1 MKFTKYIAASMIAVA
16 SLTSCGESFL
26 ETEYTNYLDEEA
38 AAEAA
43 GKNPDVFLNG
53 MWSWMVT
60 YSQTGSGS
68 HDDFGYM
75 GSLHATDM
83 MCEDIVMASSHWFN
97 YDHQLDNN
105 QEAYRRV
112 RCHWLNY
119 YTMIAKANE
128 IISLYPDGGDTVAKK
143 GLLGQAKAIRGLAY
157 LHLIQ
162 LYQFA
167 TAEDGTVNASA
178 PGVPLIYTEADG
190 YTAEEITAFTGRNT
204 VGEVM
209 AQIEKDLTSA
219 VENLEAGYKRPNK
232 NYIDASV
239 ANGILARYYLLANK
253 WQEAANAANKARQGY
268 SLMPA
273 TSAGLYDG
281 FVTVNNVEWMW
292 GFAHTTETQTTYAS
306 FFSMIS
312 NIAPGYAGI
321 GYAPRLIDARL
332 YSMIPDTDYRK
343 KWFNGPEGDA
353 SQPTAAAQMPYANV
367 KFGHNS
373 DWTENYMYMRAAEMI
388 LIEAEAY
395 AHMGQEAQAATVL
408 KELMDARVPGWNKN
422 TVTVDDIHMQ
432 RRIELWGEGFAY
444 YDLKRLNK
452 GIDRTYEGN
461 NYMAGYDIAVPARD
475 TRWYYQIP
483 LAEIQENDLI
493 NEEDQNAL

>member
-1 MKFTKYIAASMIAVA
+1 MKFTKYIAASMIALA
-16 SLTSCGESFL
+16 GLTSCSDSYL
-26 ETEYTNYLDEEA
+26 DTDYTEYLDQEA

-83 MCEDIVMASSHWFN
+83 MSEDIVMASSHWFN

-105 QEAYRRV
+105 QESYRRV
-112 RCHWLNY
+112 RCHWMNY

-128 IISLYPDGGDTVAKK
+128 IISLYPDGGDTVDKK
-143 GLLGQAKAIRGLAY
+143 GLIGQAQAIRGLSY

-162 LYQFA
+162 LYQFPLNA
-167 TAEDGTVNASA
+167 DGSINGNAA
-178 PGVPLIYTEADG
+178 GVPLMYTEADG
-190 YTAEEITAFTGRNT
+190 KSAEEIASFKGRNT
-204 VGEVM
+204 VAEVL
-209 AQIEKDLTSA
+209 AQIELDLTNA
-219 VENLEAGYKRPNK
+219 VDNLSAGYKRPNK
-232 NYIDASV
+232 NYIDVTV
-239 ANGILARYYLLANK
+239 ANGILARYYLLVGE
-253 WQEAANAANKARQGY
+253 WQKAANAANEARKNYSIMKAD
-268 SLMPA
+268 A
-273 TSAGLYDG
+273 TGLYDG
-281 FVTVNNVEWMW
+281 FVTTSNGEWMW

-332 YSMIPDTDYRK
+332 YSQIPDTDARK
-343 KWFNGPEGDA
+343 AWFNGPEGAEQATEAA
-353 SQPTAAAQMPYANV
+353 SLPYANV
-367 KFGHNS
+367 KFGHKS
-373 DWTENYMYMRAAEMI
+373 DWTENYMYMRAAEMV

-395 AHMGQEAQAATVL
+395 AHMNQGDKAAQVL
-408 KELMDARVPGWNKN
+408 KVLMAERQPDWNET
-422 TVTVDDIHMQ
+422 TVTVEDIYFQ

-461 NYMAGYDIAVPARD
+461 NYMPSYNIKVPARD
-475 TRWYYQIP
+475 TRWIYQIP
-483 LAEIQENDLI
+483 LSEIQENDLI
-493 NEEDQNAL
+493 NEEDQNVL

>member
-1 MKFTKYIAASMIAVA
+1 MKFTKYIAASMIALA
-16 SLTSCGESFL
+16 GFTSCSESFL
-26 ETEYTNYLDEEA
+26 DTEYTEYLDETA

-60 YSQTGSGS
+60 FGQVSTS

-97 YDHQLDNN
+97 YDHQLDNH
-105 QEAYRRV
+105 QEAYRRT
-112 RCHWLNY
+112 RAHWMNY
-119 YTMIAKANE
+119 YTMIAKSNE
-128 IISLYPDGGDTVAKK
+128 IISLYPEGGDTADKK
-143 GLLGQAKAIRGLAY
+143 GLIGQAQAIRGLAY

-162 LYQFA
+162 LYQFPLNA
-167 TAEDGTVNASA
+167 DGSVNGSA
-178 PGVPLIYTEADG
+178 PGVPLMYTEADG
-190 YTAEEITAFTGRNT
+190 KTAEEIAAFKGRNT
-204 VGEVM
+204 VAEVL
-209 AQIEKDLTSA
+209 AQIELDLTNA
-219 VENLEAGYKRPNK
+219 VANLGAGYTRPNK
-232 NYIDASV
+232 NYIDANV
-239 ANGILARYYLLANK
+239 ANGILARYYLLVGE
-253 WQEAANAANKARQGY
+253 WQKAADAANKARQGY
-268 SLMPA
+268 SMMKADA
-273 TSAGLYDG
+273 TGLYDG
-281 FVTVNNVEWMW
+281 FVTTSNTEWMW

-321 GYAPRLIDARL
+321 GYAPRLVDVRL
-332 YSMIPDTDYRK
+332 YNQIPDTDARK
-343 KWFNGPEGDA
+343 AWFNGPEGA
-353 SQPTAAAQMPYANV
+353 KQATAAASLPYANV
-367 KFGHNS
+367 KFGHKS
-373 DWTENYMYMRAAEMI
+373 DWSENYMYMRAAEMV

-395 AHMGQEAQAATVL
+395 AHMNNGAKAAEVL
-408 KELMDARVPGWNKN
+408 KVLMEARQPDWNET
-422 TVTVDDIHMQ
+422 TVTVDDIHLQ

-461 NYMAGYDIAVPARD
+461 IYMPGYNIKVPARD

-483 LAEIQENDLI
+483 LTEIQENDLI
-493 NEEDQNAL
+493 NEEDQNVL

>member
-1 MKFTKYIAASMIAVA
+1 MKFAKYIVASMVAIAG
-16 SLTSCGESFL
+16 LTSCSDSFL
-26 ETEYTNYLDEEA
+26 ETEYTNHLDEEA

-43 GKNPDVFLNG
+43 AKNPSVFLNG

-60 YSQTGSGS
+60 YSQTGSGA

-119 YTMIAKANE
+119 YTMISKANE
-128 IISLYPDGGDTVAKK
+128 IISLYPDGGDTAETK
-143 GLLGQAKAIRGLAY
+143 GLIGQAQAIRGLAY

-162 LYQFA
+162 LYQFP
-167 TAEDGTVNASA
+167 TAADGTVDRNAA
-178 PGVPLIYTEADG
+178 GVPLYYTEAEG
-190 YTAEEITAFTGRNT
+190 YTAEEIASFAGRNT

-209 AQIEKDLTSA
+209 DQIEKDLTNA
-219 VENLEAGYKRPNK
+219 VANLEAGYKRPNK

-253 WQEAANAANKARQGY
+253 WQDAANAASKARQGY
-268 SLMPA
+268 TLMPA
-273 TSAGLYDG
+273 TAAGLYDG
-281 FVTVNNVEWMW
+281 FVTVNNPEWMW

-332 YSMIPDTDYRK
+332 YDQIPDTDARK
-343 KWFNGPEGDA
+343 LWFNGPEGA
-353 SQPTAAAQMPYANV
+353 KQETTAASMPYASV
-367 KFGHNS
+367 KFGHLD
-373 DWTENYMYMRAAEMI
+373 DWTENYMYMRAAEMV

-395 AHMGQEAQAATVL
+395 AHMGDEAKAAQTL
-408 KELMDARVPGWNKN
+408 KVLMDVRQPGWNKMS
-422 TVTVDDIHMQ
+422 VTVDDIHLQ

-461 NYMAGYDIAVPARD
+461 NHLAGYDLAVPARD

-483 LAEIQENDLI
+483 LSEIQENDLI
-493 NEEDQNAL
+493 EPEDQNPL